1 MLTNI
6 QPLFIVLRTQREVG
20 VRGPCAR
27 RSSIETRK
35 VIKKELTSW
44 QLTDPLIHRKAI
56 TDHSFEWLIKSTI
69 CQRKKKRIII
79 SYWSNCKRRV
89 VSCGHKD
96 EYTFFPFSFFK
107 SGSFVLYWKVE
118 ACCFVISQQR
128 LKIEYGWSLKYFY
141 AADGFISLSMKHF
154 SSTVMDPFWS
164 IQLWGSWSSFI
175 LWNQ

>member
-6 QPLFIVLRTQREVG
+6 QPFFIVLRTQRELR
-20 VRGPCAR
+20 VRGPCAWR
-27 RSSIETRK
+27 RKI
-35 VIKKELTSW
+35 IKRELSSW

-69 CQRKKKRIII
+69 CQRTKKRIII

-89 VSCGHKD
+89 VSCGQKD
-96 EYTFFPFSFFK
+96 EYTFFPFFFS
-107 SGSFVLYWKVE
+107 SGSFVLYWKME
-118 ACCFVISQQR
+118 TCCFVISQQW
-128 LKIEYGWSLKYFY
+128 LKIEYEWSLKYFY